1 MLITMWVYGEKT
13 NEQGEVIRFKARL
26 VARGDRQHVDV
37 NFVDTF
43 APVARMASCRLFVA
57 LSALVN
63 LEIYSC
69 DINTAYLNAAFQYP
83 QFVNRMQGHVNYS
96 SKSFIM
102 RKALYGLRQSE
113 RAWNTEFDRLL
124 QAQDF

>member
-63 LEIYSC
+63 LEI
-69 DINTAYLNAAFQYP
+69 
-83 QFVNRMQGHVNYS
+83 
-96 SKSFIM
+96 
-102 RKALYGLRQSE
+102 
-113 RAWNTEFDRLL
+113 
-124 QAQDF
+124 